1 MPSVLQ
7 LTLILLAS
15 GVAGVLIFRY
25 FGLPPILGYL
35 AIGVLIGPKALSL
48 ANDSA
53 TVKYLAEFGVV
64 FLMFSI
70 GLEFN
75 LHKLRAMRS
84 IVFGL
89 GGSQVLLTM
98 LLAVPASLL
107 MSWAYPISWEAAIA
121 LGGALAMSSTAIVT
135 KLIADRSELETEH
148 GRNVVG
154 ILLFQ
159 DLAVVFLLILLPS
172 LGKNPGDLFFALTLA
187 SVKIA
192 VALGLIFVIGQT
204 LMSRWFRVVA
214 KLRSQELFMLNLLL
228 IVLGMSALTEHFGL
242 SLALGAF
249 LAGMLIS
256 ETPYRHQVEED
267 VKPFKDVLLGLF
279 FITIGMLLDLEVI
292 YRQWLLV
299 LLLLLGPLLFK
310 FGLITLL
317 SRAFGSTPGISIRT
331 GLCLAQAGEFGFVLL
346 NQIDGLD
353 LIDHNLSQA
362 VLAAMLLSMFGAP
375 FLIEYSD
382 RIAMRFSSNE
392 WLLQSLALTRVA
404 AKSVRT
410 ENHVVIC
417 GFGRSGQS
425 LARMLD
431 QEKIPYIALDMDPDR
446 VNEAAVAGDNVV
458 YGDASRENYLVAAG
472 LSKAKAVV
480 ITYADTPASMKV
492 LHQVEHLRPG
502 MTVLVRTKDDADL
515 GKLQAAGATEVVPE
529 LIEGSLM
536 MASHVLLM
544 MGVPMRKVV
553 RIVSNA
559 REARYSL
566 LRGYFRGSE
575 AEDFDSN
582 ESWRLHSVTLL
593 PESVSIN
600 RTLGELNLENDGI
613 SVQSVRRKVGGA
625 DYVKVALSPDLR
637 LQANDILVLS
647 GNSEATELAESKLL
661 G

>member
-15 GVAGVLIFRY
+15 GVAGVVIFRY

-35 AIGVLIGPKALSL
+35 AIGVLIGPHALGL
-48 ANDSA
+48 ANDSD

-75 LHKLRAMRS
+75 LHKLRAMRT

-89 GGSQVLLTM
+89 GGSQVILTM

-107 MSWAYPISWEAAIA
+107 MNWIYPISWQAAIA

-135 KLIADRSELETEH
+135 KLIADRSEIETEH
-148 GRNVVG
+148 GRNIIG

-159 DLAVVFLLILLPS
+159 DLAVVFLLILIPS
-172 LGKNPGDLFFALTLA
+172 LGKNPGDLFLALTAA
-187 SVKIA
+187 SIKIA
-192 VALGLIFVIGQT
+192 VALVLIFVIGQT
-204 LMSRWFRVVA
+204 LMSRWFSLVA

-228 IVLGMSALTEHFGL
+228 IVLGMAGLTEHFGL

-249 LAGMLIS
+249 LAGMLIA

-267 VKPFKDVLLGLF
+267 VKPFRDVLLGLF
-279 FITIGMLLDLEVI
+279 FITVGMLLDFEVI
-292 YRQWLLV
+292 HQQWMLV
-299 LLLLLGPLLFK
+299 LLLLIGPLVFK
-310 FGLITLL
+310 FGLIALL
-317 SRAFGSTPGISIRT
+317 SRAFGSSPGISIRT

-353 LIDHNLSQA
+353 LIDPALSQA

-375 FLIEYSD
+375 FLIHHSD
-382 RIAMRFSSNE
+382 QIAMRFSTNE

-410 ENHVVIC
+410 ENHVIIC

-446 VNEAAVAGDNVV
+446 VKEAAAAGDNVA

-472 LSKAKAVV
+472 LSRAKAVV
-480 ITYADTPASMKV
+480 ITYADTPATLKV
-492 LHQVEHLRPG
+492 LHQVELLRPG

-536 MASHVLLM
+536 MASHVLLI

-553 RIVSNA
+553 RRITGA

-566 LRGYFRGSE
+566 LRGYFRGVADE
-575 AEDFDSN
+575 VDSK

-593 PESVSIN
+593 PESASIGQ
-600 RTLGELNLENDGI
+600 TLEELHLDNEGV
-613 SVQSVRRKVGGA
+613 SVQAVRRKVDGS
-625 DYVKVALSPDLR
+625 DYVKLELTPDLR

-647 GNSEATELAESKLL
+647 GNSEATDLAESKLL

>member
-7 LTLILLAS
+7 LTLILLAF

-35 AIGVLIGPKALSL
+35 AIGVLIGPNALAL

-53 TVKYLAEFGVV
+53 TVKYLGEFGVV
-64 FLMFSI
+64 FLMFSL

-75 LHKLRAMRS
+75 LHRLRSMRR

-89 GGSQVLLTM
+89 GASQVILTM
-98 LLAVPASLL
+98 LLAVPASLF
-107 MSWAYPISWEAAIA
+107 MNWIYPISWQAAIA

-135 KLIADRSELETEH
+135 KLIADRSELESQH
-148 GRNVVG
+148 GRNVIG

-172 LGKNPGDLFFALTLA
+172 LGKNPKDLLFALSTA
-187 SVKIA
+187 GIKIA
-192 VALGLIFVIGQT
+192 IALVLIFYIGQT
-204 LMSRWFRVVA
+204 VMSRWFRLVV

-228 IVLGMSALTEHFGL
+228 IVLGMAALTEHFGL

-256 ETPYRHQVEED
+256 ETPFRHQVEED
-267 VKPFKDVLLGLF
+267 IKPFRDVLLGLF
-279 FITIGMLLDLEVI
+279 FITIGMLLDFKVI
-292 YRQWLLV
+292 QAQWALV
-299 LLLLLGPLLFK
+299 LLLLIGPLIFK
-310 FGLITLL
+310 FGLIALL
-317 SRAFGSTPGISIRT
+317 SRAFGSSPGISIRT

-353 LIDHNLSQA
+353 LIDPALSQA

-375 FLIEYSD
+375 FLIQYSD

-392 WLLQSLALTRVA
+392 WLLQSLALTQLA

-410 ENHVVIC
+410 TNHVLIC

-431 QEKIPYIALDMDPDR
+431 QQKIPYLALDMDPDR
-446 VNEAAVAGDNVV
+446 VKEAAAAGDNVV
-458 YGDASRENYLVAAG
+458 YGDASRENYLTAAG

-480 ITYADTPASMKV
+480 ITYADTPATLKV
-492 LHQVEHLRPG
+492 LHQVERLRPG
-502 MTVLVRTKDDADL
+502 MIVLVRTKDDADL

-544 MGVPMRKVV
+544 MGVPLRKVV
-553 RIVSNA
+553 RQITSA

-566 LRGYFRGSE
+566 LRGYFRGSVE
-575 AEDFDSN
+575 TESEPN
-582 ESWRLHSVTLL
+582 ESWRLQSITLL
-593 PESVSIN
+593 PESASIGK
-600 RTLGELNLENDGI
+600 TLEELHLENEGV
-613 SVQSVRRKVGGA
+613 SVQAVRRKVGGM
-625 DYVKVALSPDLR
+625 DYIKLELSPELR

-647 GNSEATELAESKLL
+647 GNPEATDLAQAKLI
-661 G
+661 

>member
-7 LTLILLAS
+7 FTLILLAS

-35 AIGVLIGPKALSL
+35 AIGVLIGPKALAL
-48 ANDSA
+48 ASDSA

-75 LHKLRAMRS
+75 QHKLRAMRS

-107 MSWAYPISWEAAIA
+107 MNWIYPISWQAAIA

-135 KLIADRSELETEH
+135 KLMAERSELETEH
-148 GRNVVG
+148 GRNVIG

-172 LGKNPGDLFFALTLA
+172 LGKNPGDLFYALTAA
-187 SVKIA
+187 SIKIT

-204 LMSRWFRVVA
+204 LMSRWFGLVA

-228 IVLGMSALTEHFGL
+228 IVLGMAALTEHFGL

-249 LAGMLIS
+249 LAGILIA
-256 ETPYRHQVEED
+256 ETPYRYQVEED

-292 YRQWLLV
+292 YEQWFLV
-299 LLLLLGPLLFK
+299 LLLLIGPLIFK
-310 FGLITLL
+310 FGLIALL
-317 SRAFGSTPGISIRT
+317 SRAFGSSSGISIRT

-353 LIDHNLSQA
+353 LIDHALSQA

-446 VNEAAVAGDNVV
+446 VKEAAAAGDNVS

-492 LHQVEHLRPG
+492 LHQVERLRPG
-502 MTVLVRTKDDADL
+502 MTILVRTKDDADL

-544 MGVPMRKVV
+544 MDVPMRKVV

-566 LRGYFRGSE
+566 LRGYFRGSDV
-575 AEDFDSN
+575 EDFDSN

-593 PESVSIN
+593 PESISIN
-600 RTLGELNLENDGI
+600 KTLGELNLENDGV
-613 SVQSVRRKVGGA
+613 SVQAVRRKVDGA
-625 DYVKVALSPDLR
+625 DYVKLDLSPDLR

-647 GNSEATELAESKLL
+647 GNPEATDLAESKLL
-661 G
+661 

>member
-15 GVAGVLIFRY
+15 GVAGVVIFRY

-35 AIGVLIGPKALSL
+35 AIGVLIGPNALGL

-53 TVKYLAEFGVV
+53 TVKYLGEFGVV

-107 MSWAYPISWEAAIA
+107 MNWIYPISWEAAIA

-135 KLIADRSELETEH
+135 KLIADRSELETDH
-148 GRNVVG
+148 GRNIIG

-172 LGKNPGDLFFALTLA
+172 LGKNPGDLFIALSA
-187 SVKIA
+187 AAIKIS
-192 VALGLIFVIGQT
+192 VALVLIFVLGQT
-204 LMSRWFRVVA
+204 LMSRWFRLVT

-228 IVLGMSALTEHFGL
+228 IVLGMAGLTEHFGL

-267 VKPFKDVLLGLF
+267 VKPFRDVLLGLF
-279 FITIGMLLDLEVI
+279 FITIGMLLDFHVI
-292 YRQWLLV
+292 AQQWILV
-299 LLLLLGPLLFK
+299 LLLLIGPLLFK
-310 FGLITLL
+310 FGLIALL

-353 LIDHNLSQA
+353 LIDPALSQA

-375 FLIEYSD
+375 FLIQYSD

-446 VNEAAVAGDNVV
+446 VKTAAAAGDNVV
-458 YGDASRENYLVAAG
+458 YGDASRENYLIAVG
-472 LSKAKAVV
+472 LSRAKAVV
-480 ITYADTPASMKV
+480 ITYADTPASFKV
-492 LHQVEHLRPG
+492 LHQVERLRPG

-515 GKLQAAGATEVVPE
+515 AKLQAAGATEVVPE

-575 AEDFDSN
+575 VEDFDSN

-593 PESVSIN
+593 PESISIGK
-600 RTLGELNLENDGI
+600 TLEELALENDGVSI
-613 SVQSVRRKVGGA
+613 QAVRRKVGGG
-625 DYVKVALSPDLR
+625 DYIKLELTPHLR
-637 LQANDILVLS
+637 LQANDIMVLS
-647 GNSEATELAESKLL
+647 GNPEATELAQSKLL
-661 G
+661 

>member
-15 GVAGVLIFRY
+15 AVAGVVIFRY

-35 AIGVLIGPKALSL
+35 AIGVLIGPKALAL

-89 GGSQVLLTM
+89 GSSQVVLTM
-98 LLAVPASLL
+98 LLAVPASLF
-107 MSWAYPISWEAAIA
+107 MNWIYPISWQAAIA

-135 KLIADRSELETEH
+135 KLISDRSEFETEH

-172 LGKNPGDLFFALTLA
+172 LGKNPGDLILALTAA
-187 SVKIA
+187 SIKIA

-204 LMSRWFRVVA
+204 LMSRWFSLVA

-228 IVLGMSALTEHFGL
+228 IVLGMAALTEHFGL

-267 VKPFKDVLLGLF
+267 VKPFRDVLLGLF
-279 FITIGMLLDLEVI
+279 FITIGMQLDLEVI
-292 YRQWLLV
+292 YQQWMLV
-299 LLLLLGPLLFK
+299 LLLLIGPLIFK
-310 FGLITLL
+310 FGLIALL
-317 SRAFGSTPGISIRT
+317 SRAFGSSPGISIRT

-353 LIDHNLSQA
+353 LIDHALSQA
-362 VLAAMLLSMFGAP
+362 VLAAMLISMFGAP
-375 FLIEYSD
+375 FLIQYSD

-446 VNEAAVAGDNVV
+446 VKEAAAAGDNVS
-458 YGDASRENYLVAAG
+458 YGDASRENYLIAAG
-472 LSKAKAVV
+472 LSKARAVV

-492 LHQVEHLRPG
+492 LYQVERLRPG
-502 MTVLVRTKDDADL
+502 MTILVRTKDDADL
-515 GKLQAAGATEVVPE
+515 SKLQAAGATEVVPE

-553 RIVSNA
+553 RIVTNA

-575 AEDFDSN
+575 ADDCN
-582 ESWRLHSVTLL
+582 AIESWRLHSVTLL
-593 PESVSIN
+593 PESISIN
-600 RTLGELNLENDGI
+600 KTLGELNLENDGV
-613 SVQSVRRKVGGA
+613 SVQAVRRKISGA
-625 DYVKVALSPDLR
+625 DYVKLDLSPDLR

-647 GNSEATELAESKLL
+647 GNPEATDLAESKLL
-661 G
+661 

>member
-15 GVAGVLIFRY
+15 GVAGVVIFRY

-35 AIGVLIGPKALSL
+35 AIGVLIGPHALAL

-75 LHKLRAMRS
+75 LHKLRAMRT

-89 GGSQVLLTM
+89 GGSQVVLTM

-107 MSWAYPISWEAAIA
+107 MNWIYPISWQAAIA

-135 KLIADRSELETEH
+135 KLISDRSEIETEH
-148 GRNVVG
+148 GRNIIG

-172 LGKNPGDLFFALTLA
+172 LGKNPGDLFLALTAA
-187 SVKIA
+187 SIKIT
-192 VALGLIFVIGQT
+192 VALVLIFVIGQT
-204 LMSRWFRVVA
+204 LMSRWFSLVA

-228 IVLGMSALTEHFGL
+228 IVLGLAGLTEHFGL

-249 LAGMLIS
+249 LAGMLIA

-267 VKPFKDVLLGLF
+267 VKPFRDVLLGLF
-279 FITIGMLLDLEVI
+279 FITVGMLLDFEVI
-292 YRQWLLV
+292 YQQWMLV
-299 LLLLLGPLLFK
+299 ILLLIGPLVFK
-310 FGLITLL
+310 FGLIALL
-317 SRAFGSTPGISIRT
+317 SRAFGSSPGISIRT

-353 LIDHNLSQA
+353 LIDPALSQA

-375 FLIEYSD
+375 FLIQYSD

-446 VNEAAVAGDNVV
+446 VKEAAAAGDNVV

-472 LSKAKAVV
+472 LSRAKAVV
-480 ITYADTPASMKV
+480 ITYADTPATLKV

-502 MTVLVRTKDDADL
+502 MTILVRTKDDADL
-515 GKLQAAGATEVVPE
+515 AKLQAAGATEVVPE

-553 RIVSNA
+553 RRITSA

-566 LRGYFRGSE
+566 LRGYFRGAADD
-575 AEDFDSN
+575 AESN

-593 PESVSIN
+593 PESASIGK
-600 RTLGELNLENDGI
+600 TLEELHLENEGV
-613 SVQSVRRKVGGA
+613 SVQAVRRKIGGS
-625 DYVKVALSPDLR
+625 DYVKLELTPELR

-647 GNSEATELAESKLL
+647 GNSEATDLAESKLL
-661 G
+661 

>member
-15 GVAGVLIFRY
+15 GVAGVVIFRY

-35 AIGVLIGPKALSL
+35 AIGVLIGPHALGL

-89 GGSQVLLTM
+89 GGSQVILTM

-107 MSWAYPISWEAAIA
+107 MNWIYPISWQAAIA

-135 KLIADRSELETEH
+135 KLISDRSEIETEH
-148 GRNVVG
+148 GRNIIG

-172 LGKNPGDLFFALTLA
+172 LGKNPGDLFLALTAA
-187 SVKIA
+187 SIKIT
-192 VALGLIFVIGQT
+192 VALVLIFVIGQT
-204 LMSRWFRVVA
+204 LMSRWFSLVA

-228 IVLGMSALTEHFGL
+228 IVLGMAGLTEHFGL

-249 LAGMLIS
+249 LAGMLIA

-267 VKPFKDVLLGLF
+267 VKPFRDVLLGLF
-279 FITIGMLLDLEVI
+279 FITVGMLLDFEVI
-292 YRQWLLV
+292 HQQWILV
-299 LLLLLGPLLFK
+299 LLLLIGPLMFK
-310 FGLITLL
+310 FGLIALL
-317 SRAFGSTPGISIRT
+317 SRAFGSSPGISIRT

-353 LIDHNLSQA
+353 LIDPALSQA

-375 FLIEYSD
+375 FLIQYSD

-446 VNEAAVAGDNVV
+446 VKEAAAAGDNVV

-472 LSKAKAVV
+472 LARAKAVV
-480 ITYADTPASMKV
+480 ITYADTPATLKV

-502 MTVLVRTKDDADL
+502 MTILVRTKDDADL
-515 GKLQAAGATEVVPE
+515 AKLQAAGATEVVPE

-553 RIVSNA
+553 RRITSA

-566 LRGYFRGSE
+566 LRGYFRG
-575 AEDFDSN
+575 ATDDDFGSN

-593 PESVSIN
+593 PESISIGK
-600 RTLGELNLENDGI
+600 TLDELHLENEGV
-613 SVQSVRRKVGGA
+613 SVQAVRRKVGGS
-625 DYVKVALSPDLR
+625 DYVQLELTPELR

-647 GNSEATELAESKLL
+647 GNSEATDLAESKLL
-661 G
+661 

>member
-15 GVAGVLIFRY
+15 GVAGVVIFRY

-35 AIGVLIGPKALSL
+35 AIGVLIGPNALGL

-53 TVKYLAEFGVV
+53 TVKYLGEFGVV

-107 MSWAYPISWEAAIA
+107 MSWIYPISWEAAIA

-135 KLIADRSELETEH
+135 KLIADRSELETDH
-148 GRNVVG
+148 GRNIIG

-172 LGKNPGDLFFALTLA
+172 LGKNPGDLFIALSA
-187 SVKIA
+187 AAIKIS
-192 VALGLIFVIGQT
+192 VALVLIFVLGQT
-204 LMSRWFRVVA
+204 LMSRWFRLVT

-228 IVLGMSALTEHFGL
+228 IVLGMAGLTEHFGL

-267 VKPFKDVLLGLF
+267 VKPFRDVLLGLF
-279 FITIGMLLDLEVI
+279 FITIGMLLDFHVI
-292 YRQWLLV
+292 AQQWILV
-299 LLLLLGPLLFK
+299 LLLLIGPLLFK
-310 FGLITLL
+310 FGLIALL

-353 LIDHNLSQA
+353 LIDPALSQA

-375 FLIEYSD
+375 FLIQYSD

-446 VNEAAVAGDNVV
+446 VKTAAAAGDNVV
-458 YGDASRENYLVAAG
+458 YGDASRENYLIAVG
-472 LSKAKAVV
+472 LSRAKAVV
-480 ITYADTPASMKV
+480 ITYADTPASFKV
-492 LHQVEHLRPG
+492 LHQVERLRPG

-515 GKLQAAGATEVVPE
+515 AKLQAAGATEVVPE

-575 AEDFDSN
+575 VEDFDSN

-593 PESVSIN
+593 PESISIGK
-600 RTLGELNLENDGI
+600 TLEELALENDGVSI
-613 SVQSVRRKVGGA
+613 QAVRRKVGGG
-625 DYVKVALSPDLR
+625 DYIKLELTPHLR
-637 LQANDILVLS
+637 LQANDIMVLS
-647 GNSEATELAESKLL
+647 GNPEATELAQSKLL
-661 G
+661 

>member
-15 GVAGVLIFRY
+15 GVAGVVIFRY

-35 AIGVLIGPKALSL
+35 AIGVLIGPHALGL

-53 TVKYLAEFGVV
+53 IVKYLAEFGVV

-75 LHKLRAMRS
+75 LHKLRAMRT

-89 GGSQVLLTM
+89 GGSQVLLTI
-98 LLAVPASLL
+98 LLAVPASL
-107 MSWAYPISWEAAIA
+107 MMNWIYPISWQAAIA

-135 KLIADRSELETEH
+135 KLIADRSEIETEH
-148 GRNVVG
+148 GRNIIG

-159 DLAVVFLLILLPS
+159 DLAVVFLLILIPS
-172 LGKNPGDLFFALTLA
+172 LGKNPGDLFLALTAA
-187 SVKIA
+187 SIKIS
-192 VALGLIFVIGQT
+192 VALVLIFVIGQT
-204 LMSRWFRVVA
+204 LMSRWFSLVT

-249 LAGMLIS
+249 LAGMLIA

-267 VKPFKDVLLGLF
+267 VKPFRDVLLGLF
-279 FITIGMLLDLEVI
+279 FITIGMLLDFNVI
-292 YRQWLLV
+292 YQQWLLV
-299 LLLLLGPLLFK
+299 LLLLIGPLIFK
-310 FGLITLL
+310 FGLIALL
-317 SRAFGSTPGISIRT
+317 SRAFGSSPGISIRT

-353 LIDHNLSQA
+353 LIDPALSQA

-446 VNEAAVAGDNVV
+446 VKEAAAAGDNVV

-472 LSKAKAVV
+472 LSRAKAVV
-480 ITYADTPASMKV
+480 ITYADTPATLKV
-492 LHQVEHLRPG
+492 LHQVERLRPG

-515 GKLQAAGATEVVPE
+515 AKLQAAGATEVVPE

-553 RIVSNA
+553 RRITSA

-566 LRGYFRGSE
+566 LRGYFRGVDDE
-575 AEDFDSN
+575 VDTK

-593 PESVSIN
+593 PESASIGQ
-600 RTLGELNLENDGI
+600 TLEELHLENEGV
-613 SVQSVRRKVGGA
+613 SVQAVRRKVDGS
-625 DYVKVALSPDLR
+625 DYVKLELTPDLR

-647 GNSEATELAESKLL
+647 GNSEATDLAESKLL
-661 G
+661 